1 MDFVRDNALR
11 EASLDH
17 ENGLLAGIVSVDFD
31 AGSMKGQ
38 PPCFTPGLPC
48 NDSKLWS
55 HHRSIQISHC
65 GRSRYQGIM
74 LQFWERKWNKHAF
87 CVVLW
92 VGGWLLLRYCTIL
105 IHITIALFCYICCGD
120 EAVQDV
126 LSQRSARDG
135 STKTSGR
142 FWCCRVMGWYCPMVV
157 TGFAQDHL
165 EASSQWSM
173 LWHTNGHQDSFKM
186 YIACSFLESAHAV
199 RNPCGTRGR
208 AFALFAVSVSWQL
221 QGSSRRISD
230 ISWIFMMSWHF

>member
-142 FWCCRVMGWYCPMVV
+142 FWCQSDGVVLPNGCDRICSRPLGSVESMIDVMTYQRPPGLV
-157 TGFAQDHL
+157 
-165 EASSQWSM
+165 
-173 LWHTNGHQDSFKM
+173 
-186 YIACSFLESAHAV
+186 
-199 RNPCGTRGR
+199 
-208 AFALFAVSVSWQL
+208 
-221 QGSSRRISD
+221 
-230 ISWIFMMSWHF
+230 